1 MEKIPEVLW
10 LKSMTNAEQTQG
22 RCDHNE
28 CPCMGIQ
35 REQPR
40 PRRCKGCVYLCFG
53 WVTHCV
59 RMRETI
65 WPWHDRPLH
74 LTTSI
79 WDVSAMST
87 TGNVG
92 ERQIRGAWLHHFR
105 RRPGPGC
112 TLQTIEFYFTKHRLG
127 FRAVPPARCLSL
139 QWPETTTD
147 FFHAH
152 ARWAFYYCLCWAQL
166 KRVEK
171 CFDWVFSELP
181 SCKTTQETEY
191 ADPKVSLSDILPSSL
206 GNACNAILESFGRHL
221 MIKCFEWH
229 PEDRLSSHWPFCRT
243 DRSNL
248 KVEDWTR

>member
-1 MEKIPEVLW
+1 MAVKINRRKWKKIPEVLW

-28 CPCMGIQ
+28 RPCMGIQ

-65 WPWHDRPLH
+65 WPWHNRPLH

-87 TGNVG
+87 TGSVG
-92 ERQIRGAWLHHFR
+92 KRQIRGAWLHHFR

-139 QWPETTTD
+139 QAGNDYWLFPC
-147 FFHAH
+147 AC
-152 ARWAFYYCLCWAQL
+152 AVSILL
-166 KRVEK
+166 
-171 CFDWVFSELP
+171 LP
-181 SCKTTQETEY
+181 
-191 ADPKVSLSDILPSSL
+191 V
-206 GNACNAILESFGRHL
+206 
-221 MIKCFEWH
+221 
-229 PEDRLSSHWPFCRT
+229 LSSAEE
-243 DRSNL
+243 SE
-248 KVEDWTR
+248 KVFWLRVFWIAFL